1 VMFAI
6 GWSPFWVLALTL
18 VVAEGVCE
26 GLATVAEQ
34 GILQRRT
41 PDEVRSRVVGALEAA
56 TLIALAIS
64 LTAGG
69 PIVELLGPRAA
80 YYVGGITTVIAGL
93 IVLGPMRRPGLP
105 AHQADLAFEHPAAG
119 QRASTV
125 PGSS

>member
-1 VMFAI
+1 MFAI
-6 GWSPFWVLALTL
+6 GWSPFWALALAL

-80 YYVGGITTVIAGL
+80 YYVGGVTTLIAGL
-93 IVLGPMRRPGLP
+93 IALVPMRRPGLP

-119 QRASTV
+119 QRASSV